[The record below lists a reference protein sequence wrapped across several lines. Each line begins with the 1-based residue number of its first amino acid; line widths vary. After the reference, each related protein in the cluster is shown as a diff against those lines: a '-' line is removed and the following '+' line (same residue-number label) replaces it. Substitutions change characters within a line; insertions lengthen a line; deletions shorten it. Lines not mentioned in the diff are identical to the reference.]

1 MLLKI
6 IRKFSAAHHLPHYD
20 GPCHNLHGHTWKV
33 VFLLEGPVQADGMV
47 YDFKVLKKRLDEQL
61 PDHQYLNDLLENPT
75 AEHLAPYLFDKVSAA
90 LQPLGLRVKSLELW
104 ENEHAAAVVE
114 GK

>member
-6 IRKFSAAHHLPHYD
+6 IRKFSSAHHLPHYD

-33 VFLLEGPVQADGMV
+33 VFLIDGPVQENGMV
-47 YDFKVLKKRLDEQL
+47 YDFKVLKKLLDEQL
-61 PDHQYLNDLLENPT
+61 PDHQYLNDLLKNPT
-75 AEHLAPYLFDKVSAA
+75 AENLAPYLFDKISAV
-90 LQPLGLRVKSLELW
+90 LSPLGLTLKTLELW
-104 ENEHAAAVVE
+104 ENENAAAVVE